1 MRTTID
7 GLISECMAL
16 VMLTTSRKGRTSSVR
31 TPKTLDEKHMCS
43 CEMKRRPCIRMV
55 RCVRV
60 RVGVSERQR
69 QCQGGQ
75 GQSTGTLGKE
85 CLQRTREVL
94 ERHLLLREAKGALQE
109 LGLLPLLLPP
119 LLLLAQPLLL
129 PMLRRS
135 GHAHSCELHGD
146 TNQPVLRVWPRG
158 FGAAG
163 VWGRKEG
170 RKQGIEET
178 RTWQGEIDRN

>member
-85 CLQRTREVL
+85 CLQRAREVL

-146 TNQPVLRVWPRG
+146 TTSRCCASGRAASAQPE
-158 FGAAG
+158 FGE
-163 VWGRKEG
+163 GRKEG
-170 RKQGIEET
+170 RREREYRT
-178 RTWQGEIDRN
+178 RERGRVR